1 MGGAYKCR
9 LYQVG
14 AQKIIGF
21 DFRASVAMD
30 MTESI
35 QKADTPSETRQI
47 GFKCVESQFFSGFD
61 GYWKVTPTF
70 NSEDPSLPATNVEY
84 VVLVKPKGPVPV
96 AALEW
101 RIREDV
107 PTNLRAVKLASLDLG
122 LEGVMELR
130 EKLRKDRNGRVPQA
144 GNIRKGMGELRS
156 VASAT
161 KRSVGDT
168 LGAAVATTSSSTRLS
183 PVRVSW
189 NEDET
194 MAAYLTKKRS

>member
-1 MGGAYKCR
+1 MSEVIER
-9 LYQVG
+9 SELP
-14 AQKIIGF
+14 
-21 DFRASVAMD
+21 
-30 MTESI
+30 TES
-35 QKADTPSETRQI
+35 RQI
-47 GFKCVESQFFSGFD
+47 NFKCVESQFFSGFD
-61 GYWKVTPTF
+61 GYWKITHTTDPD
-70 NSEDPSLPATNVEY
+70 NPSLPATNIDY

-144 GNIRKGMGELRS
+144 GYIRKGMGELRS